1 MMTRKHNCESLSSQ
15 KDRRWMLLLSAQFS
29 KSSSQ
34 HPRDMRIYVV
44 SSFRECCLNIDFFA
58 VRTMTEVAIL
68 TCSRTE
74 DKRAF
79 VQHCT
84 TVPLPSTGHMRSKYV
99 ADTAFNSSGSQIA
112 TVTDR
117 GFWTVY
123 NLSIP
128 AKTVSVVASGWLELP
143 ELSAGEGRTGWWKIE
158 WIEQTNDLLLAE
170 SKGLHLLNF
179 NVRSVIEPN

>member
-1 MMTRKHNCESLSSQ
+1 M
-15 KDRRWMLLLSAQFS
+15 
-29 KSSSQ
+29 
-34 HPRDMRIYVV
+34 V
-44 SSFRECCLNIDFFA
+44 SSFRALCLSVDFFA

-79 VQHCT
+79 VQLCMT
-84 TVPLPSTGHMRSKYV
+84 LPLPSTGHMKSKYV

-112 TVTDR
+112 TVTYR

-123 NLSIP
+123 GLSFP
-128 AKTVSVVASGWLELP
+128 AKTVSVAASGWLELP
-143 ELSAGEGRTGWWKIE
+143 ELSAGENRAGWWKIE
-158 WIEQTNDLLLAE
+158 WIEETNDLLVAE

-179 NVRSVIEPN
+179 NVPSVIELN